1 MSTNELRQAYQ
12 AVFLREFRGEITRE
26 QRIAMILALRP
37 ATKLSF
43 RAARR
48 RRQRAAAL
56 AIEITEEVHTSQGG
70 RWQ

>member
-43 RAARR
+43 ERR
-48 RRQRAAAL
+48 DAVANEAAAL